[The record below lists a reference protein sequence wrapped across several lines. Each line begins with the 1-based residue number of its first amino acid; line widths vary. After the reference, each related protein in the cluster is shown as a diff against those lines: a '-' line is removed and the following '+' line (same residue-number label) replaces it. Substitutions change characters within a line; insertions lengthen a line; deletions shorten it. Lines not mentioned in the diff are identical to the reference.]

1 MQTLPP
7 SYMVEIAQQ
16 LSFLSAFLGGFSAAV
31 FVTLLVAESPKRSA
45 GLAIGASAVAACC
58 FVVAVISFVMV
69 AIVLNPDVPSNVSAE
84 SSVDHARIVGFL
96 GFVAGVYALLAS
108 VGISGWV
115 RSRRLGVVTSVVAG
129 GSAILVSW
137 AFAGFG

>member
-45 GLAIGASAVAACC
+45 GLATGASAVAACC
-58 FVVAVISFVMV
+58 FVVALMSFVMV
-69 AIVLNPDVPSNVSAE
+69 AIVYQS
-84 SSVDHARIVGFL
+84 
-96 GFVAGVYALLAS
+96 
-108 VGISGWV
+108 
-115 RSRRLGVVTSVVAG
+115 
-129 GSAILVSW
+129 
-137 AFAGFG
+137 